1 MKARKRKCRKRGEEM
16 ETQRSPVHSLEK
28 AYTEELVIVEVWVET
43 ESPSDPVK
51 LVKQF
56 FTKEGVFIGE
66 VPK

>member
-1 MKARKRKCRKRGEEM
+1 M

-43 ESPSDPVK
+43 ENPSDPVK

-56 FTKEGVFIGE
+56 FTKEGIFIGE